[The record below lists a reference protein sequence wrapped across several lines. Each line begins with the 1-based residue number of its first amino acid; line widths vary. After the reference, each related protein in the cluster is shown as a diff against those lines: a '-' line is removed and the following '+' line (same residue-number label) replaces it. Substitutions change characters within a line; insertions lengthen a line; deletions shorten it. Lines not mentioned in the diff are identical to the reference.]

1 MRFLDILM
9 DEHHAF
15 GTMLDVLDAMTA
27 RMGRGEDVPLEM
39 LSDVVSF
46 FERFSDRHHLREE
59 TLLFPLL
66 AKHGIGADQTV
77 VNVLASQHEA
87 GRMYGEKMRV
97 ELGQIRDGSPETAAS
112 WVADAAAFS
121 ELLREHI
128 RIEDEYFYKLADD
141 VLTQAEHE
149 RLAVQLERATAG
161 PAAHAEREQYLRM
174 LEVYPAVVRGWT
186 AAS

>member
-27 RMGRGEDVPLEM
+27 RMSRGEDVPLEM
-39 LSDVVSF
+39 LSGVVSF
-46 FERFSDRHHLREE
+46 FDRFSDRHHQREE

-66 AKHGIGADQTV
+66 AHHGIGADQTV
-77 VNVLASQHEA
+77 VNALASQHEA
-87 GRMYGEKMRV
+87 GRMYSGKMRI
-97 ELGQIRDGSPETAAS
+97 ELEQIRDGNPEGAAS
-112 WVADAAAFS
+112 WAADAAAFS

-141 VLTQAEHE
+141 VLSKAEHE
-149 RLAVQLERATAG
+149 RLAAQLERANSS
-161 PAAHAEREQYLRM
+161 PAAHAERERYLRM
-174 LEVYPAVVRGWT
+174 LDLYPAVVRGW
-186 AAS
+186 AAGS